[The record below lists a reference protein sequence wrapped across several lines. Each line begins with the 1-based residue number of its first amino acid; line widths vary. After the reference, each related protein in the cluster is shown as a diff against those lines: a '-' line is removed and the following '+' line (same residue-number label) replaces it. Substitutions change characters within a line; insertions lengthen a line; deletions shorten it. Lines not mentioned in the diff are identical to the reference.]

1 MSGKTGRMTLRI
13 RRRQRR
19 RALRVAQVL
28 VTLEQLAAER
38 QRARRFA
45 HR

>member
-1 MSGKTGRMTLRI
+1 MTLRI

-19 RALRVAQVL
+19 RAQRVAQVL

-38 QRARRFA
+38 QRARLLV